1 MEPFILVG
9 AIGPMQIVLII
20 LVILLL
26 FGGAKIPQ
34 LMRNLGGGIKEFKK
48 AVKDDSA
55 DTTQVDDKKEDK

>member
-1 MEPFILVG
+1 MEPFILG

-48 AVKDDSA
+48 AAKDDDPSTNDA
-55 DTTQVDDKKEDK
+55 DKKEEK

>member
-1 MEPFILVG
+1 MEPFILG

-26 FGGAKIPQ
+26 FGGEKIPQ

-48 AVKDDSA
+48 AAKDDA
-55 DTTQVDDKKEDK
+55 PDAAKDEDKKEEK

>member
-1 MEPFILVG
+1 MEPFILG

-48 AVKDDSA
+48 AAKDDSS
-55 DTTQVDDKKEDK
+55 DTAQVDDKKEDK